1 MSATILIVE
10 DETDLAASCARLLRC
25 RGWHVETAAIRDA
38 ALAAVEGA
46 HRPALAIVD
55 RQLPDGD
62 GLDVVRA
69 AHGTGT
75 PVIVV
80 TGFTSAAA
88 RRRALAEGAAGS
100 SASRSPPGRCSSS
113 CPRSSASRARRPTD
127 TAG

>member
-10 DETDLAASCARLLRC
+10 DETDLAASCARLLRR

-80 TGFTSAAA
+80 TGFTSAGA
-88 RRRALAEGAAGS
+88 RRRALAEGAAGFLGKPFSTRTLLELVS
-100 SASRSPPGRCSSS
+100 SIVGEPG
-113 CPRSSASRARRPTD
+113 PATH
-127 TAG
+127 